1 MKLRHRIRNSPSSR
15 PALRKS
21 STLEALKPAGSSN
34 DLPNGEEIHSL
45 FRRYFV
51 LPDLRGDLFCPA
63 GLANLNLQKENKVME
78 ERRMLNANHAA
89 LRDSFATQ
97 QFNFI
102 FVEIELGLTFCQ
114 AARTTGRKEVKQRN
128 IKNAK
133 TALATAL
140 KTITR
145 GNTSDQEAGILK
157 PHMDRLKAE
166 IADLDGGPSRH
177 GNRQ

>member
-1 MKLRHRIRNSPSSR
+1 MAKRFTLYSDAISSYQTARR
-15 PALRKS
+15 PLLSGRTCTPQS
-21 STLEALKPAGSSN
+21 
-34 DLPNGEEIHSL
+34 PNG
-45 FRRYFV
+45 
-51 LPDLRGDLFCPA
+51 
-63 GLANLNLQKENKVME
+63 NKVIE

-97 QFNFI
+97 QFDFI

-114 AARTTGRKEVKQRN
+114 AARTAGRKEVKQRN

-145 GNTSDQEAGILK
+145 GNISDQEAGILK
-157 PHMDRLKAE
+157 PPYGSTK
-166 IADLDGGPSRH
+166 S
-177 GNRQ
+177 

>member
-1 MKLRHRIRNSPSSR
+1 
-15 PALRKS
+15 
-21 STLEALKPAGSSN
+21 
-34 DLPNGEEIHSL
+34 
-45 FRRYFV
+45 
-51 LPDLRGDLFCPA
+51 
-63 GLANLNLQKENKVME
+63 ME
-78 ERRMLNANHAA
+78 ERRMPNANHAA

-114 AARTTGRKEVKQRN
+114 AARTTSRKEVKRQN

-145 GNTSDQEAGILK
+145 GNISDQEAGILK
-157 PHMDRLKAE
+157 PQMDRLKAE

>member
-1 MKLRHRIRNSPSSR
+1 
-15 PALRKS
+15 
-21 STLEALKPAGSSN
+21 
-34 DLPNGEEIHSL
+34 
-45 FRRYFV
+45 
-51 LPDLRGDLFCPA
+51 
-63 GLANLNLQKENKVME
+63 ME

-102 FVEIELGLTFCQ
+102 FVEIELEVAFCQ
-114 AARTTGRKEVKQRN
+114 TARTTSREEVKQRN

-133 TALATAL
+133 KALATAL
-140 KTITR
+140 KTITSH
-145 GNTSDQEAGILK
+145 NISEQESGILK
-157 PHMDRLKAE
+157 PHMNRLRAE